1 MPSDNTWLIA
11 ESGWYL
17 LALPAG
23 ETVTNLLHNR
33 GYNNKTLLIKNVIYL
48 TNSSF
53 IDSKTLSY
61 TGVSTSTTFICL
73 DLV

>member
-33 GYNNKTLLIKNVIYL
+33 GYNNKTKLITLLIKKNFIFHI
-48 TNSSF
+48 TSICESF
-53 IDSKTLSY
+53 
-61 TGVSTSTTFICL
+61 
-73 DLV
+73 